1 MHATSTHDASL
12 FPFLLN
18 AQCWLHLYW
27 KGMQLLNDYL
37 LLLIN
42 EHTQHIFIMPGST
55 VRTWLRLSAKLKTGI
70 YIDIF
75 PTYGRSANIQWMYH
89 VGSLPPP
96 SVDPRKTC
104 DMLCRTYQ
112 GKHVL
117 DVCFSNADKLCS
129 RSRRFL
135 AGYRYLSV
143 MWVLCQYSMNR
154 RWYSAYHAVVS
165 YCMNM
170 YNRIFFSHRIR
181 MRFNVF
187 WSGHESAHVYT
198 GRTRPRPGHRAGPL
212 RVRLS

>member
-1 MHATSTHDASL
+1 MNIHNT
-12 FPFLLN
+12 
-18 AQCWLHLYW
+18 
-27 KGMQLLNDYL
+27 YL
-37 LLLIN
+37 LCLVVQYVHDCVCL
-42 EHTQHIFIMPGST
+42 PSSKRGY
-55 VRTWLRLSAKLKTGI
+55 I
-70 YIDIF
+70 YIFSLRMDVLQIF
-75 PTYGRSANIQWMYH
+75 NECTTWAH
-89 VGSLPPP
+89 FPPP